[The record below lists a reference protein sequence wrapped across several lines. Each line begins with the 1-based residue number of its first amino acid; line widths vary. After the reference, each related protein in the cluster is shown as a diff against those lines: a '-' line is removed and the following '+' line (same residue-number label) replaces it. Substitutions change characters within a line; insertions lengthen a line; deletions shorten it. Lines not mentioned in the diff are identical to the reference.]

1 MAAILKN
8 IKRKFARKENL
19 PKDTAEIEVCADGSE
34 EEILDLVDSLEEDS
48 LTPNETV
55 LGEEE
60 QVGASGAEPSD
71 EKTEKGLETHGE
83 AVDELDDTLDEELI
97 DGDAWRSLQP
107 PTSENMTDQDLEE
120 ALLELFES
128 SESLASELIE
138 QPQATGEKDEEIFSA
153 DTNRLDDRPVDS
165 HITAKAV
172 KEKNNTKERSEPEDA
187 IGTNLFV
194 DIKLEKRA
202 HDEKAFTAEPAAPR
216 RWSDMTTDTITWI
229 DSDQFYPTVL
239 QALDKKIAEFKQEIE
254 NLTAEKEKLKQKYE
268 CVRSILYLKDEEL
281 KKAVAEIFT
290 DYWSLKISH
299 MDHAKRGEF
308 RENILIEHNGR
319 DILVKIKGTRED
331 YPSIKYIAEVWK
343 DLYYS
348 GLGTSAEGALVI
360 NYGLEKN
367 PKERN
372 LAYKEDK
379 EQLEDLI
386 FIDTRVLHNLTV
398 AIIDS
403 DLTMEEAKRI
413 LFKKGRV
420 EYNAAD

>member
-8 IKRKFARKENL
+8 IKRKFAREKNL
-19 PKDTAEIEVCADGSE
+19 PEDTVEVGVPANDNE

-48 LTPNETV
+48 FTPNETV
-55 LGEEE
+55 SGEAEP
-60 QVGASGAEPSD
+60 VGGLSEEPSD

-83 AVDELDDTLDEELI
+83 VVDELDDTLDDELI
-97 DGDAWRSLQP
+97 DGDAWRSPQP
-107 PTSENMTDQDLEE
+107 PASENMTDQDLEE

-128 SESLASELIE
+128 SESLASELVE
-138 QPQATGEKDEEIFSA
+138 QRQETCAKDEEISSA
-153 DTNRLDDRPVDS
+153 DTNRLGDRLVDLQ
-165 HITAKAV
+165 IIDEAV
-172 KEKNNTKERSEPEDA
+172 KGKNTSGKTPEPEDA
-187 IGTNLFV
+187 IRKNLFV

-202 HDEKAFTAEPAAPR
+202 PDEKAFAAEPAAPR

-229 DSDQFYPTVL
+229 ESDQFYPTAL

-254 NLTAEKEKLKQKYE
+254 NLTAKKEELKKKYE

-281 KKAVAEIFT
+281 RRAVAEILT

-299 MDHAKRGEF
+299 MDKTKRAGF
-308 RENILIEHNGR
+308 RENILIEHNGS
-319 DILVKIKGTRED
+319 DILVKIKGTFED
-331 YPSIKYIAEVWK
+331 YPSIKFITEVWK
-343 DLYYS
+343 DLHYS
-348 GLGTSAEGALVI
+348 GLGTGAEGALVL

-386 FIDTRVLHNLTV
+386 FIDTRVLHNLTT

-403 DLTMEEAKRI
+403 DLTIEEAKRI

-420 EYNAAD
+420 EYNIAD